1 MLVGRACHF
10 LLLYWTESQL
20 KQCTVCTEHTLNF
33 MWIVHPNIH
42 QGQGFFICHIIVIQG
57 ITRSEMQSNQ
67 VRSVTVQNNKNTNYI
82 SNITQG
88 HTYGKKRRNKN
99 KMCNEIKKCK
109 TIRCAKNNKMCK
121 RQWDVQKN
129 NKMCKKTIRC
139 TKKENKKTVYWDLI
153 NSNVNK
159 RDVQTGCS
167 WYCT

>member
-1 MLVGRACHF
+1 MIKRYFNYIMHPGKHI
-10 LLLYWTESQL
+10 LLEKTCLFY
-20 KQCTVCTEHTLNF
+20 
-33 MWIVHPNIH
+33 IY
-42 QGQGFFICHIIVIQG
+42 QGSRFKVQGFFICHIIVIQG

-109 TIRCAKNNKMCK
+109 TIRCAKNNNCAKDNEMCK

-129 NKMCKKTIRC
+129 NKMCKKNNKMY
-139 TKKENKKTVYWDLI
+139 KKRKQKTVYWDLI

>member
-1 MLVGRACHF
+1 MYLGKEHIAQNRASLSGHMQPLSSRF
-10 LLLYWTESQL
+10 
-20 KQCTVCTEHTLNF
+20 KV
-33 MWIVHPNIH
+33 
-42 QGQGFFICHIIVIQG
+42 QGFFICHIIVIQG

-99 KMCNEIKKCK
+99 KNVQWNKKCK

-121 RQWDVQKN
+121 RQWDVQKTMRCAKKQQDVQKN
-129 NKMCKKTIRC
+129 NKMYKKR
-139 TKKENKKTVYWDLI
+139 KQKTVYWDLI